1 MSGLF
6 YEDAYRDDF
15 PLMSLAT
22 GVVMPEEIS
31 EHLIDAQCLG
41 AARMKVL
48 LLLLL

>member
-6 YEDAYRDDF
+6 CEDANREDF

-31 EHLIDAQCLG
+31 EQLIDAQCLG
-41 AARMKVL
+41 AGRIKL
-48 LLLLL
+48 LLL